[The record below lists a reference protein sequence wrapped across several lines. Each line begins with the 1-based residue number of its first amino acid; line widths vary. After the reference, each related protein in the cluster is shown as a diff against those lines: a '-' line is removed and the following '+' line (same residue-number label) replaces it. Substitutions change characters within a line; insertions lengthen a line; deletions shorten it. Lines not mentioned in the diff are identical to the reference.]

1 MISAHDAP
9 AVRFGFAVLYVE
21 DLNRMV
27 AFYSG
32 LLGLPIAERSARF
45 VAFAGAGAPLAL
57 EAGGPPASGPRGRER
72 NPTLFQFTVHSL
84 AAAIEYLEARGVGVE
99 GHVRHGAFGALAFI
113 RDPEGNRLGL
123 LEPAP

>member
-9 AVRFGFAVLYVE
+9 AVGFGFAVLYVE
-21 DLNRMV
+21 DLDRMV

-57 EAGGPPASGPRGRER
+57 EAGGPPASGARDRER
-72 NPTLFQFTVHSL
+72 NPTLFQFTVNGL
-84 AAAIEYLEARGVGVE
+84 AAAIEYLEAHGVGVE
-99 GHVRHGAFGALAFI
+99 GHVRHGSFGALAFI